1 MANYLPAGKENRAAF
16 LNMENIA
23 HPSTFIEG
31 DWQQIIRDNANEAE
45 QLGRLHPAQLQLIYQ
60 QKWFKALMPVKYGGL
75 NMHLPD
81 LVKLQ
86 EVLSWADGSFGWVFT
101 LCCGAGWFSG
111 FIDTDAAPTLFKA
124 EETCLAG
131 SGAQTGE
138 ALQTADGYIING
150 EWNYASGAHHATH
163 FTANCIIKN
172 GDDIVLNEDGS
183 PLIRPFVV
191 DKKDVTLLSTWKYIG
206 MVATGSHS
214 FKIENLSVDDNR
226 CFQIDPGHTTINT
239 KLYQYPFLQLAEAT
253 LAANLAGMAIHF
265 IDLAEE
271 IIEQRVALKKFAD
284 PQKNLLAE
292 KLHQIK
298 ADVQDVRNSFYRA
311 VDTSWRENNTE
322 ALQWVSFTSRQLAK
336 AARNHVD
343 ALYPYCGLQAAS
355 PDTEINRVWR
365 DLHTASQH
373 SLLVFE
379 S

>member
-1 MANYLPAGKENRAAF
+1 MTNLT
-16 LNMENIA
+16 
-23 HPSTFIEG
+23 HPSTFIEA
-31 DWQQIIRDNANEAE
+31 DWYRAIRSSAKEAE
-45 QLGRLHPAQLQLIYQ
+45 EMGMLHPQQLELIYQ
-60 QKWFKALMPVKYGGL
+60 QKWFKALMPVEYGGL
-75 NMHLPD
+75 DLSLPD
-81 LVKLQ
+81 LVRLQ
-86 EVLSWADGSFGWVFT
+86 EALSWADGSFGWVFT
-101 LCCGAGWFSG
+101 LCCGAGCFSG
-111 FIDTDAAPTLFKA
+111 FIDPGVAPLIFNDAK
-124 EETCLAG
+124 TCLAG

-138 ALQTADGYIING
+138 AIISKDGYIING

-163 FTANCIIKN
+163 FTANCIIKKD
-172 GDDIVLNEDGS
+172 GEVLLNEDGS
-183 PLIRPFVV
+183 SVIRPFVI
-191 DKKDVTLLSTWKYIG
+191 DKKDVQLLATWKYVG
-206 MVATGSHS
+206 MVATGSHA
-214 FKIENLSVDDNR
+214 FKIDNITVAKNR
-226 CFQIDPGHTTINT
+226 CFQIDPAYATINN

-253 LAANLAGMAIHF
+253 LAANLMGMAIHF

-298 ADVQDVRNSFYRA
+298 ADVQDVRNNFYRA
-311 VDTSWRENNTE
+311 VDTSWSENNAE

>member
-1 MANYLPAGKENRAAF
+1 MKD
-16 LNMENIA
+16 ID
-23 HPSTFIEG
+23 HPSCFIEA
-31 DWQQIIRDNANEAE
+31 DWQNIIRNNTTEAE
-45 QLGRLHPAQLQLIYQ
+45 ALGMLHPQQLELIYQ
-60 QKWFKALMPVKYGGL
+60 QKWFKALMPVEYGGL
-75 NMHLPD
+75 NLSLPD
-81 LVKLQ
+81 LVRLQ
-86 EVLSWADGSFGWVFT
+86 EALSWADGSFGWVFT

-111 FIDTDAAPTLFKA
+111 FIDSGVAPLLFNDEK
-124 EETCLAG
+124 TCLAG

-138 ALQTADGYIING
+138 AINTDNGYIING

-163 FTANCIIKN
+163 FTANCILKKD
-172 GDDIVLNEDGS
+172 GEALLNEDGS
-183 PLIRPFVV
+183 FVVRPFII
-191 DKKDVTLLSTWKYIG
+191 DKKDVELLATWKYIG

-214 FKIENLSVDDNR
+214 FKINNVQVDKNR
-226 CFQIDPGHTTINT
+226 CFQIDPNHTTIDS
-239 KLYQYPFLQLAEAT
+239 KLYKYPFLQLAEAT
-253 LAANLAGMAIHF
+253 LAANLSGMAIHF

-271 IIEQRVALKKFAD
+271 IIQQRASIAKYTESQQA
-284 PQKNLLAE
+284 LLAE
-292 KLHQIK
+292 KLYQIK
-298 ADVQDVRNSFYRA
+298 AELQDARNNFYRA
-311 VDTSWRENNTE
+311 VDISWRESNPE